1 LAEKIS
7 SNDKQA
13 QQDFINLLKAGG
25 SDYPYLLMK
34 NAGID
39 MATPAPY
46 RALVARMNS
55 IMDEMEA
62 ILDKQ

>member
-1 LAEKIS
+1 
-7 SNDKQA
+7 
-13 QQDFINLLKAGG
+13 
-25 SDYPYLLMK
+25 MK
-34 NAGID
+34 VASID

-46 RALVARMNS
+46 SAQVARMNS